1 MAPQVRCH
9 GRYDS
14 QERPEADDDDVPR
27 GGVARYHISDSVR
40 NNCVLQTQSGRRV
53 GGQVGEEWE
62 GRWDR
67 WEGRVGGLH

>member
-40 NNCVLQTQSGRRV
+40 NNCVLQTQSGKAGGRV
-53 GGQVGEEWE
+53 EWE
-62 GRWDR
+62 GRGR